1 MHKMKKR
8 LLPVFSA
15 ALALLC
21 AAAPG
26 QAAVTKVL
34 LLGDSLTEGHGVAE
48 DSNYAA
54 VLEARLRA
62 AGRTDVELRNAGIGG
77 STSAS
82 GLARL
87 RWHLR
92 EKPKPGVLVLAL
104 GPNDGLRGLDLE
116 IMKKNLRAV
125 IRLAKEHK
133 MKVLLAGMKIP
144 PNYGKAYAERFEAVF
159 RELAREERVALIPF
173 LLEGVAARPGL
184 NLPDGIHPNEEGYKI
199 VGATVFKYL
208 WPLLD
213 SGRPQGAGR

>member
-1 MHKMKKR
+1 MKYF
-8 LLPVFSA
+8 LFI
-15 ALALLC
+15 ALLILPC
-21 AAAPG
+21 AG
-26 QAAVTKVL
+26 QAAGATKVL

-62 AGRTDVELRNAGIGG
+62 LGREDVVLRNAGIGG

-92 EKPKPGVLVLAL
+92 EKPRPDVLVLAL
-104 GPNDGLRGLDLE
+104 GPNDGLRGLDLDV
-116 IMKKNLRAV
+116 MKKNLRAV
-125 IRLAKEHK
+125 IRLAKENG

-144 PNYGKAYAERFEAVF
+144 PNYGKAYTARFEAVF
-159 RELAREERVALIPF
+159 KELAREEQVPLIPF
-173 LLEGVAARPGL
+173 LLEGVAARPEL

-208 WPLLD
+208 RPLLE
-213 SGRPQGAGR
+213 SGRPEGVKK

>member
-1 MHKMKKR
+1 MKYI
-8 LLPVFSA
+8 LLFG
-15 ALALLC
+15 LLMFPC
-21 AAAPG
+21 AG
-26 QAAVTKVL
+26 QASGITKVL

-54 VLEARLRA
+54 VLEAKLRDL
-62 AGRTDVELRNAGIGG
+62 GRGDVVLRNAGIGG

-92 EKPKPGVLVLAL
+92 EKPRPDVLVLAL
-104 GPNDGLRGLDLE
+104 GPNDGLRGLDLDV
-116 IMKKNLRAV
+116 MKKNLRGV
-125 IRLAKEHK
+125 IRLAKENE

-144 PNYGKAYAERFEAVF
+144 PNYGKAYTDRFEAVF
-159 RELAREERVALIPF
+159 KELAREENVPLIPF

-208 WPLLD
+208 KPLLD
-213 SGRPQGAGR
+213 NKRPEGAGK